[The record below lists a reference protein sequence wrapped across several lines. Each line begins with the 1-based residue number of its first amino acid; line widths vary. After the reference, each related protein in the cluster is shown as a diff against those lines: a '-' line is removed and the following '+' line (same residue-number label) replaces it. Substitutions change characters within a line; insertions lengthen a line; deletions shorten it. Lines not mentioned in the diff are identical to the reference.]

1 MSDVTLERVLAFN
14 RELLALS
21 ATGLPLDLGV
31 TERSES
37 IKARLERINT
47 ALATRIQR
55 GQGIEQ
61 AICEDSE
68 LTPQYRAAVLTWL
81 RCSDPT
87 VALDGLAAPTVAR
100 RQLGLSIGQ
109 SMLYPLIVVTLT
121 YFGFLYLCGVTAPK
135 IEAIYQ
141 QIAQTPSDSLEF
153 LAVGRQLM
161 PIWAPL
167 IPLLFIFAA
176 IGWRLRVSGSSWL
189 PGSSRYLDAV
199 RSANT
204 AQQLARLMESGMSLP
219 ESMALAGPLLG
230 SAGLME
236 TEPTALAAGPETS
249 VNQDGRPEA
258 SAFDSRELPA
268 LLRWAVSGDLGGEPM
283 PKALRF
289 VAQTYRQKARR
300 QEAIW
305 RFMAP
310 TICGVLLGGVFVLG
324 YSLSLFLPVVQLL
337 KDISLPGG
345 A

>member
-1 MSDVTLERVLAFN
+1 
-14 RELLALS
+14 
-21 ATGLPLDLGV
+21 
-31 TERSES
+31 
-37 IKARLERINT
+37 
-47 ALATRIQR
+47 
-55 GQGIEQ
+55 
-61 AICEDSE
+61 
-68 LTPQYRAAVLTWL
+68 
-81 RCSDPT
+81 
-87 VALDGLAAPTVAR
+87 
-100 RQLGLSIGQ
+100 
-109 SMLYPLIVVTLT
+109 VTLT

-141 QIAQTPSDSLEF
+141 QIAQAPSDSLEF

-167 IPLLFIFAA
+167 IPLLLIFAA
-176 IGWRLRVSGSSWL
+176 IGWRLRVPGSSWL

-199 RSANT
+199 RNANM
-204 AQQLARLMESGMSLP
+204 AQQLARLIESGMSLQD
-219 ESMALAGPLLG
+219 SMSLAGPLSD
-230 SAGLME
+230 SAGLMR
-236 TEPTALAAGPETS
+236 TEPTALADGPEAS
-249 VNQDGRPEA
+249 VAPDRKPEA
-258 SAFDSRELPA
+258 SALGSRELPA

-310 TICGVLLGGVFVLG
+310 TICGVLLGGIFVLG